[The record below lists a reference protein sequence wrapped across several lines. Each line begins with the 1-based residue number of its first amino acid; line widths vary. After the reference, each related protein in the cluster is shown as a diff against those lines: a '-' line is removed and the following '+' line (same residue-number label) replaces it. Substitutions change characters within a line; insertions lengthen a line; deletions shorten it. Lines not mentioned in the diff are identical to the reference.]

1 MGLRVVHLDIMQ
13 QEVQEDLPLLLQF
26 LDLQKVVEEMVE
38 IVVLLLTELQT
49 LVVEVAAMVRL
60 ELLELEVAE

>member
-49 LVVEVAAMVRL
+49 LVVEVAVMARL
-60 ELLELEVAE
+60 EPLV